1 MTLADLLAGAYS
13 QQLPQQGTGDFA
25 ARLGAYL
32 RPGAPGADPRMFQGP
47 PVNWPF
53 GLPMLNVPQGNLN
66 QAPGVIVQG
75 TLPT

>member
-13 QQLPQQGTGDFA
+13 QLNQQQVPSDFA
-25 ARLGAYL
+25 ARLGQM
-32 RPGAPGADPRMFQGP
+32 RPGQLNADPRMFQGP

-53 GLPMLNVPQGNLN
+53 GLPTLQVPQGNLN
-66 QAPGVIVQG
+66 QAPGYPVLG

>member
-13 QQLPQQGTGDFA
+13 QQQPQPNDFLHRLPQ
-25 ARLGAYL
+25 AY
-32 RPGAPGADPRMFQGP
+32 PNADPRMFQGP

-53 GLPMLNVPQGNLN
+53 GLPMLNVPQQNLP
-66 QAPGVIVQG
+66 QMPGYPMQG